1 MKSHLIVL
9 IGLFAIGASYAAP
22 KGLPQSEKQRLIVT
36 TDLGGTDPDDTQ
48 SMIHLLVCSN
58 MMDIEGLIS
67 SQVWMDDPDK
77 TGKIKAV
84 VEQFGEVLPRLRKH
98 AGGYPDLDYLRS
110 ITLRGQEKSN
120 MSGVGEGKD
129 SPGSE
134 LIIAAVDNPKDRRP
148 VWIAAWGGMNTLAQA
163 LWKVSRTRTPEEVE
177 AFVSKIRIY
186 DILGQ
191 DDAGAWIAKNFPDII
206 YIRNTQIYGWGPSD
220 EWTKNNIQNCLPLGK
235 HYPDRVWATEGDSPS
250 FFHVYAN
257 GLNVPEHIDYG
268 GWGGRFSLTKTSG
281 IRGMDFIV
289 RNGKDETQYDPY
301 YMHPSTP
308 EGIQAINRWRQ
319 HIWNDFAARMAWTTT
334 DDYEAVNHHPVAVI
348 QRDRSLRCIY
358 RTARPGEELRFDASK
373 SHDPDGDRLGYRW
386 SVYKEP
392 SSYKNTV
399 PLTGDTTA
407 RCQLT
412 IPDDAAGKT
421 IHLILEVTDDGTPS
435 LTAYR
440 RVVIE
445 VE

>member
-1 MKSHLIVL
+1 MKSHLIAL
-9 IGLFAIGASYAAP
+9 IGLFAIGASYAVP

-134 LIIAAVDNPKDRRP
+134 LIIAAVDNPK
-148 VWIAAWGGMNTLAQA
+148 
-163 LWKVSRTRTPEEVE
+163 EVE

-191 DDAGAWIAKNFPDII
+191 DDAGAWIAKNFPDIV

-250 FFHVYAN
+250 FFYVYAN

-301 YMHPSTP
+301 YMHPSAP

-399 PLTGDTTA
+399 PLSGDTTA

-435 LTAYR
+435 LTAYQ

>member
-1 MKSHLIVL
+1 MKSLLIAL

-191 DDAGAWIAKNFPDII
+191 DDAGAWIAKNFPDIV

-220 EWTKNNIQNCLPLGK
+220 EWTKNNIQNCLPLG
-235 HYPDRVWATEGDSPS
+235 
-250 FFHVYAN
+250 
-257 GLNVPEHIDYG
+257 
-268 GWGGRFSLTKTSG
+268 
-281 IRGMDFIV
+281 
-289 RNGKDETQYDPY
+289 
-301 YMHPSTP
+301 
-308 EGIQAINRWRQ
+308 
-319 HIWNDFAARMAWTTT
+319 
-334 DDYEAVNHHPVAVI
+334 
-348 QRDRSLRCIY
+348 
-358 RTARPGEELRFDASK
+358 
-373 SHDPDGDRLGYRW
+373 
-386 SVYKEP
+386 
-392 SSYKNTV
+392 
-399 PLTGDTTA
+399 
-407 RCQLT
+407 
-412 IPDDAAGKT
+412 
-421 IHLILEVTDDGTPS
+421 
-435 LTAYR
+435 
-440 RVVIE
+440 
-445 VE
+445 